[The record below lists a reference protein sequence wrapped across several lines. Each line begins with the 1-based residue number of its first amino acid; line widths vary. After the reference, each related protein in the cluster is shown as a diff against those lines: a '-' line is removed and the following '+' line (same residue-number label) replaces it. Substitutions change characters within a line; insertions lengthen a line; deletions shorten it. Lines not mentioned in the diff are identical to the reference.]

1 MVAEGAFQVRDFGE
15 IEVDLVKWVELEEP
29 FP

>member
-1 MVAEGAFQVRDFGE
+1 MVAEGAFQVRDFGA